1 MGIKTNSLALL
12 ILSIFLQSFSF
23 LFIKMS
29 TMQND
34 LKIHLFLLLA
44 FVFMGLRAIV
54 WQFLLKLRELS
65 FVYPFASLVQIIILI
80 YAVVLFKETVT
91 IYNVI
96 GLFIMLVGIFYISK
110 AREN

>member
-1 MGIKTNSLALL
+1 MSTLQDDLL
-12 ILSIFLQSFSF
+12 IY
-23 LFIKMS
+23 
-29 TMQND
+29 
-34 LKIHLFLLLA
+34 LFLCIA

-96 GLFIMLVGIFYISK
+96 GLFIMLGGIFYISRSK
-110 AREN
+110 QN